1 MTIVISERHTGHP
14 PFITD
19 TRMAHASQKRACP
32 HGTSAKPPRGAT
44 KQTSQK
50 SSDAVASAAVVES
63 DVVEVV
69 ATGTGSCWSLDG
81 FTFLLS
87 QVFRR
92 VNWRFCDL
100 YSAVIIRQ
108 VLLCSWSP
116 LFNRAV

>member
-1 MTIVISERHTGHP
+1 MTQSVLSRKNALDHGNFRATHRTP
-14 PFITD
+14 PSITD
-19 TRMAHASQKRACP
+19 TRIAHASQKRARP

-44 KQTSQK
+44 KQTSQE

-69 ATGTGSCWSLDG
+69 ATGTGSCWSSHG

-100 YSAVIIRQ
+100 YSAVIIR
-108 VLLCSWSP
+108 
-116 LFNRAV
+116 